1 MIKYF
6 KENLSHISKL
16 FINHVGM
23 TIFSLA
29 VLITSWLLAKKND
42 APIIFY
48 IMGIIAVLMYFSLI
62 YTAMWERGA
71 KDKIKIDGGRLTYNP
86 WHGLYM
92 YLIANAVAVIAGVL
106 AFALSFF
113 ESVPF
118 LYNVYTVFMFIA
130 HWWRAMYL
138 PITTIALSPLWLHT
152 LLYIAIILPGALVS
166 TVSYILGAKGYKC
179 IFPEPKHDKNK
190 KYR

>member
-6 KENLSHISKL
+6 KNNLSHISKL

-23 TIFSLA
+23 MIFSLA

-48 IMGIIAVLMYFSLI
+48 IMGAVAILMYFSLI

-92 YLIANAVAVIAGVL
+92 YLIANAIAVVAGVL
-106 AFALSFF
+106 AFILSFF

-118 LYNVYTVFMFIA
+118 LYNIYTVFMFIA
-130 HWWRAMYL
+130 HWWSAMYL
-138 PITTIALSPLWLHT
+138 PLTTLELSPLWLHT
-152 LLYIAIILPGALVS
+152 LLYVAIILPGALVS
-166 TVSYILGAKGYKC
+166 TVSYILGAKGFKC
-179 IFPEPKHDKNK
+179 IFPEPKRDRER
-190 KYR
+190 KYK